1 MFVTSFNK
9 VMSRD
14 RFDLIWR
21 YLHLQDNEA
30 VDEERPDKLIKIR
43 WYLDYL
49 DQKCSYNFIPKTN
62 ATFDES
68 MIKFKGRLS
77 FRQYL
82 PANPTKWGGKLWN
95 MADSDTG
102 YMHCFQIYTGKED
115 AQEKGSSYR
124 VVMDLCSNIL
134 GKTFEFIL
142 TTFIQA
148 WNC

>member
-1 MFVTSFNK
+1 
-9 VMSRD
+9 
-14 RFDLIWR
+14 
-21 YLHLQDNEA
+21 
-30 VDEERPDKLIKIR
+30 
-43 WYLDYL
+43 
-49 DQKCSYNFIPKTN
+49 
-62 ATFDES
+62 

-82 PANPTKWGGKLWN
+82 PAKPTKWGVKLWN

-102 YMHCFQIYTGKED
+102 YMHHFQIYTGKED

-142 TTFIQA
+142 TTFIQE